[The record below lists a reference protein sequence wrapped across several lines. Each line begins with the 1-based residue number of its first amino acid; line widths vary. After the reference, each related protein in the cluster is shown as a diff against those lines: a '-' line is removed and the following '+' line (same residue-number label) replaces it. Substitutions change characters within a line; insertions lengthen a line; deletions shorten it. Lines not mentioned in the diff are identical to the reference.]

1 MLSFSAGSF
10 VFHFASKIVKIK
22 TYSTIILPL
31 VLYGYETWSLTFR
44 EEHRLRMYENRV
56 LRRIF
61 GPKREE
67 VTEEGRRLHN
77 VKFHDLFASPNVIL
91 MIKLRRMRWNGHV
104 VYMAERT
111 GAYSVLVMGPEGK
124 SPLGRPRH
132 RWEYIIKMGLQE
144 LG

>member
-1 MLSFSAGSF
+1 

-22 TYSTIILPL
+22 TYRTIILPV
-31 VLYGYETWSLTFR
+31 VLYGYETWSLMFR

-56 LRRIF
+56 LRRMF
-61 GPKREE
+61 GPKREK

-91 MIKLRRMRWNGHV
+91 MIKLRRMRWVGLAV
-104 VYMAERT
+104 CMAERT
-111 GAYSVLVMGPEGK
+111 GAYRVLVVGPEGK
-124 SPLGRPRH
+124 RPHRRTRH